1 MLKKFR
7 VSAHVAHVARTVAVG
22 VEARERRAED
32 RVADARVRQ
41 AAQQAAMLRTVQRYL
56 DLAVARGEAVAQMKA
71 DGIEYEER
79 MELLES
85 VTHPEPLAELLRAVP
100 RLHCPGEIAGFRWW
114 LGETGEKP
122 TGAVEAALVRQA
134 EKLK

>member
-1 MLKKFR
+1 MTLATNP
-7 VSAHVAHVARTVAVG
+7 VQPGNAASLPGTASAATHPGGAQVAG
-22 VEARERRAED
+22 GFPMSEARE
-32 RVADARVRQ
+32 
-41 AAQQAAMLRTVQRYL
+41 
-56 DLAVARGEAVAQMKA
+56 
-71 DGIEYEER
+71 
-79 MELLES
+79 
-85 VTHPEPLAELLRAVP
+85 AELLRAVP